1 MKKEVFQLRKPQAD
15 PYLIEICYSVI
26 TWLDWI
32 GYDAIASPDLIVLV
46 EQYFWE
52 N

>member
-1 MKKEVFQLRKPQAD
+1 MKKEIFYLKNQVD
-15 PYLIEICYSVI
+15 SNLIETCYNVI

-32 GYDAIASPDLIVLV
+32 ASDCIASPDLVVLI
-46 EQYFWE
+46 ERFYFE